1 MRSDRVTEKFTQLT
15 TTVKTSDDLRRDCL
29 CEKNYTLNTC
39 LPEMETSTAGVL
51 FIFSFCTQ
59 FEYVL
64 KNVHRII
71 AFPSYSTLFFILDF
85 FLWSWWNTRTELN

>member
-39 LPEMETSTAGVL
+39 LPEMVMPVFYFFFPLVRRSN
-51 FIFSFCTQ
+51 IF
-59 FEYVL
+59 
-64 KNVHRII
+64 
-71 AFPSYSTLFFILDF
+71 
-85 FLWSWWNTRTELN
+85 